1 MMTLVK
7 NTMSGWK
14 ILKDKD
20 GSIIEWKFIQE
31 LHELQE
37 KEGLRLANKLRSLHV
52 YWKPAKIKVN
62 LAAQTL
68 SSSVADALEY
78 CEDKL
83 HEMPQFNGFG
93 PAVKYICVFDRLF
106 DVLNSRNSRAN
117 SFKAP
122 IRKTNY
128 EFVKKFLDDACEY
141 TKGLI
146 GPDGKPILQLKR
158 KTGFVGFFPVRQG
171 SSWISERSRLRREP
185 SIEVSF
191 GLQDESGSLG
201 VVLRRCASIWRMER
215 QSYGNA
221 VQVCIQATY
230 DEAQLYWG
238 TRDLRSSRRH
248 RDAK

>member
-1 MMTLVK
+1 M
-7 NTMSGWK
+7 
-14 ILKDKD
+14 
-20 GSIIEWKFIQE
+20 
-31 LHELQE
+31 HELQE

-83 HEMPQFNGFG
+83 HEMPQFNGCG

-106 DVLNSRNSRAN
+106 DVLNSKNPRAN

-141 TKGLI
+141 TKSFI

-158 KTGFVGFFPVRQG
+158 KTGFVGFFRCVKAVHGLAKGLVCGENP
-171 SSWISERSRLRREP
+171 ILKYLLAYKMSRDHLEL
-185 SIEVSF
+185 F
-191 GLQDESGSLG
+191 L
-201 VVLRRCASIWRMER
+201 WRMER
-215 QSYGNA
+215 QSYCDA
-221 VQVCIQATY
+221 VQVCIQATD

-238 TRDLRSSRRH
+238 TRELRSSRRH
-248 RDAK
+248 GDAK